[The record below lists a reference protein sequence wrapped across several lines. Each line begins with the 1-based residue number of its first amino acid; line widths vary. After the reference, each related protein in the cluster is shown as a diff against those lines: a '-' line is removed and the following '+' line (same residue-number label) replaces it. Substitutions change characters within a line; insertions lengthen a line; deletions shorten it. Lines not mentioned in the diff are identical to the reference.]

1 MRLKNAAE
9 ESRTADE
16 TVERA
21 VSATMTR
28 AKARRGMLSALL
40 GITQGDAATKPLYT
54 TLLALGEN
62 GASYISRHRK
72 ELCVPVAT
80 KLSHISRAGA
90 EAVDQYERGIVAGR
104 VAALAEENTD
114 ARNGSP

>member
-1 MRLKNAAE
+1 M
-9 ESRTADE
+9 TADE

-90 EAVDQYERGIVAGR
+90 EAVGQYERGIVAGKI
-104 VAALAEENTD
+104 ASLSEAHTG
-114 ARNGSP
+114 GSGSSHSL